1 MSASG
6 AVALIAAPFPIVRKL
21 KAGVADQ
28 VDVMAAETYEK
39 ALACLRERQV
49 DLLVVC
55 YVFDDV
61 RPYRL
66 LNHLQELSEPPPA
79 MLVRALQIPLREN
92 EDEVR
97 AAYAPLGVSE
107 FHNFSDQEKR
117 EGTKA
122 ALAQFRRL
130 VLGLVH
136 GRRRRNYG

>member
-61 RPYRL
+61 RP
-66 LNHLQELSEPPPA
+66 
-79 MLVRALQIPLREN
+79 
-92 EDEVR
+92 
-97 AAYAPLGVSE
+97 
-107 FHNFSDQEKR
+107 
-117 EGTKA
+117 
-122 ALAQFRRL
+122 
-130 VLGLVH
+130 
-136 GRRRRNYG
+136 